1 LRWSKKRGDLLQRR
15 IKIKGQGM
23 EEYEQKGD
31 NKRKKN
37 GMMKRMMKRKKEK
50 GEKE

>member
-1 LRWSKKRGDLLQRR
+1 
-15 IKIKGQGM
+15 M